1 MSELLGRVVFGVLGL
16 LFERL
21 VGIIFGAIKK
31 AVVSW
36 GSTIITAFGESASRG
51 LRCLFL
57 PFYAISYAAEL
68 RGQRTDVERTIRQFL
83 QAVAA
88 KDLEAVYA
96 CWSPHSATKGEI
108 ARVIERGDKVFAGYE
123 RLDIS
128 SENPKSSG
136 GIRSYHVNGD
146 IMYAGNQ
153 RWPFEAWL
161 VQENAV
167 WKITGIQIGS
177 AVTAAK
183 PKWWR
188 DKKKLVIIGLVALA
202 GIIGP
207 IAVPLLV
214 DLSRV
219 GPVITEFMQAG
230 AARNVEEACACWS
243 PQSVAEEEIDD
254 YIESNYDVFAGYER
268 VELNSWSGHS
278 SGGIVSCYAKG
289 AIIYTGGRK
298 LSLEAQL
305 VKENDG
311 WKITGV
317 RIGSTEVGIVKRV

>member
-1 MSELLGRVVFGVLGL
+1 MGELLGRVVFSVLGL

-21 VGIIFGAIKK
+21 AGIVFGAIKK

-36 GSTIITAFGESASRG
+36 GSTIITAFGESASQG

-57 PFYAISYAAEL
+57 PFYAMSYAARL
-68 RGQRTDVERTIRQFL
+68 RRQGIDVEWVIRKFL

-96 CWSPHSATKGEI
+96 SWSPHSAAKEEL
-108 ARVIERGDKVFAGYE
+108 ARLIERGDKVFAGYE

-136 GIRSYHVNGD
+136 GIYSYHVNGD
-146 IMYAGNQ
+146 ILYTGNQ

-161 VQENAV
+161 VNENDV
-167 WKITGIQIGS
+167 WRITGVQTGS
-177 AVTAAK
+177 AVTAVK

-207 IAVPLLV
+207 IAVPPIV
-214 DLSRV
+214 DFSRV
-219 GPVITEFMQAG
+219 GPVIAEFMEAG

-243 PQSVAEEEIDD
+243 PQSVTEKEIDG
-254 YIESNYDVFAGYER
+254 YIERNYDVFTGYER
-268 VELNSWSGHS
+268 VDLNSWSGRS
-278 SGGIVSCYAKG
+278 GGGIVSCYAKG
-289 AIIYTGGRK
+289 AIVYAGGKK
-298 LSLEAQL
+298 LPLEAQL
-305 VKENDG
+305 VKENDV

-317 RIGSTEVGIVKRV
+317 RIGSTEVGSV